1 VIEYAAD
8 EYMRYRKN
16 EKKDD
21 VLAFRAL
28 GAILTI
34 LNLKK
39 TLYTYNTYKT
49 CYFFAIEKNSEMAT
63 KCDV

>member
-28 GAILTI
+28 GAINDFKFEENALV
-34 LNLKK
+34 
-39 TLYTYNTYKT
+39 LYIYIYIYIYIK
-49 CYFFAIEKNSEMAT
+49 YI
-63 KCDV
+63 

>member
-1 VIEYAAD
+1 
-8 EYMRYRKN
+8 MRYRKN

-39 TLYTYNTYKT
+39 TLYIYIYIYIK
-49 CYFFAIEKNSEMAT
+49 YIIYLIHIKLVIFLQ
-63 KCDV
+63 